1 MTAPTPPGADLSR
14 PSLPWLRELPWKTP
28 EPPLPRPQ
36 PHSQARGDWKPSLG
50 IRRSVLLGF
59 MMMCGFTGA
68 VGYYSARMI
77 RQSAG
82 LVVGLFDDSL
92 MPIDYARAAG
102 ADFANMKT
110 NFVRQRL
117 ATTAQNLHELDDR
130 GRDLSANFDHDL
142 GISELRAQS
151 ERAKLGA
158 AAVRQA
164 VQDWQAAIKAMDPH
178 LALSDVLFRL
188 DEASAAVDH
197 RIDMLVNLTAGDGF
211 LYREQALRSIR
222 AETIFAVA
230 ATLAG
235 LLLSVGVTWVLS
247 RRIAGPIAAASEIA
261 ERIAG
266 GDLGVAI
273 PEWRRDEL
281 GSLLRSMGVMRD
293 SIKAMMLSEV
303 SERRS
308 AQARLMD
315 AIETTHEG
323 VVLVDASGRIVV
335 TNAPILQFFG
345 PPEPAA
351 SACFTISDL
360 LRYLARSRLSEE
372 SLQSVGALTW
382 KLDRDTPGTMEL
394 SLRDGMWLRVSWC
407 ATREGGLVAF
417 FSDITLARHREV
429 QLTQTNLWFD
439 AALSHMVQGLCV
451 YDHDG
456 DLKIFN
462 SRFADIYT
470 IPRDQLR
477 LKMPFAQVQDM
488 LDGLADTSRNLL
500 APAEQRATLMHHIAA
515 RHVFTDQQYLVDGR
529 VIAVSHRPIS
539 DGGWVLTYEDV
550 TARARSDARI
560 AFMAQHDPLTGLPNR
575 SLFAERLDCALA
587 SLPEGG
593 SFALALIDLD
603 RFKEVNDTR
612 GHAMGDRLLRVV
624 AERLIGCCRPQDT
637 VARLGGDEFA
647 IIQTGLQDVYD
658 AKDLA
663 ARVMT
668 ALGNPF
674 AIDGGRLEMCASI
687 GIALAPDHGSS
698 QETLL
703 RNADTA
709 LYRVKAEGR
718 CSYRVFSPSMDTAL
732 QDRRV
737 LEHDLLTA
745 RFETEMELFY
755 QPIIDIRPPGE
766 GSDGIN
772 RIAGFE
778 ALLRWH
784 HPTRGLMM
792 PGDFIGIAED
802 IGLIEKL
809 GAWILRRACADA
821 RDWAHD
827 VKVAVNVS
835 PIQFRSGHLIERL
848 SEALAQTGIAA
859 SRLELEITET
869 TLLDDNEATVD
880 TLRQIQRLGVKI
892 ALDDFGTGFSSLSYL
907 RSFPFDRIKIDR
919 SFVMDLGQRPDAAAI
934 IRAILGLGRSL
945 GIPVTAEGVETPEQ
959 LAHLQAE
966 GCALAQGYLFS
977 RPVSTG
983 SIAGLTIRTVGV
995 PLVGL

>member
-1 MTAPTPPGADLSR
+1 M
-14 PSLPWLRELPWKTP
+14 
-28 EPPLPRPQ
+28 
-36 PHSQARGDWKPSLG
+36 
-50 IRRSVLLGF
+50 LLGF
-59 MMMCGFTGA
+59 VLMCGFTGA
-68 VGYYSARMI
+68 VGYYSAIMI
-77 RQSAG
+77 RESAG
-82 LVVGLFDDSL
+82 LVVGLFDESL

-102 ADFANMKT
+102 TDFANMKT
-110 NFVRQRL
+110 NFLRQRL
-117 ATTAQNLHELDDR
+117 WTTPQNLHDLEDR
-130 GRDLSANFDHDL
+130 GRDLAATFDHDL
-142 GISELRAQS
+142 GVSALRAQS
-151 ERAKLGA
+151 VRVKRSAD
-158 AAVRQA
+158 AVRLA
-164 VQDWQAAIKAMDPH
+164 VQNWQAAIKAMDPN
-178 LALSDVLFRL
+178 LPLSEVLFRL
-188 DEASAAVDH
+188 DDASEAVDH
-197 RIDMLVNLTAGDGF
+197 EIETLVGLTTGDGF

-235 LLLSVGVTWVLS
+235 LLLSVGVTWMLS
-247 RRIAGPIAAASEIA
+247 RRIAGPIAAASDIA

-266 GDLGVAI
+266 GDLAVAI
-273 PEWRRDEL
+273 PDLRRDEL

-345 PPEPAA
+345 KPEPGQAR
-351 SACFTISDL
+351 CFTISDL
-360 LRYLARSRLSEE
+360 LRYLARNRLSEE

-394 SLRDGMWLRVSWC
+394 SLRDGMWLRVGWC

-417 FSDITLARHREV
+417 FSDITLPRRREA

-456 DLKIFN
+456 NLKIFN
-462 SRFADIYT
+462 SRFADIYH

-477 LKMPFAQVQDM
+477 PNVPFHEVQDM
-488 LDGLADTSRNLL
+488 LDALADTSQHRL
-500 APAEQRATLMHHIAA
+500 APPQQRAALLDHIAA
-515 RHVFTDQQYLVDGR
+515 RHVFTDQQHLTDGR

-575 SLFAERLDCALA
+575 TLFAERLEAALVL
-587 SLPEGG
+587 LPGG
-593 SFALALIDLD
+593 GGFALMLIDLD
-603 RFKEVNDTR
+603 RFKEINDTR
-612 GHAMGDRLLRVV
+612 GHATGDRLLRVV
-624 AERLIGCCRPQDT
+624 AERLTACCRPQDT

-647 IIQTGLQDVYD
+647 IIQTGLQDMFD
-658 AKDLA
+658 AQELA
-663 ARVMT
+663 ARVIG

-674 AIDGGRLEMCASI
+674 AIDGGRLETGASI
-687 GIALAPDHGSS
+687 GIAMAPEHGTS

-703 RNADTA
+703 RNADIA
-709 LYRVKAEGR
+709 LYRVKGEGR
-718 CSYRVFSPSMDTAL
+718 CAYRVFSPSMDNAL
-732 QDRRV
+732 QDRRA
-737 LEHDLLTA
+737 LEHDLLAA
-745 RFETEMELFY
+745 RFDQEMELFY
-755 QPIIDIRPPGE
+755 QPIVDIRPPAAG
-766 GSDGIN
+766 GDGAN

-784 HPTRGLMM
+784 HPARGLLM
-792 PGDFIGIAED
+792 PGDFISIAED
-802 IGLIEKL
+802 TGLIEKL
-809 GAWILRRACADA
+809 GAWIIRRACRDAQDWPADM
-821 RDWAHD
+821 
-827 VKVAVNVS
+827 KVAVNVS
-835 PIQFRSGHLIERL
+835 PVQFRSGRLIDRL
-848 SEALAQTGIAA
+848 AEALSHSGIAA
-859 SRLELEITET
+859 ARLELEITET
-869 TLLDDNEATVD
+869 ALLDDNEATLN
-880 TLRQIQRLGVKI
+880 TLRQIQGLGVKI

-919 SFVMDLGQRPDAAAI
+919 SFVMDIGQRSDAAAI

-945 GIPVTAEGVETPEQ
+945 NIPVTAEGVETPEQ

-966 GCALAQGYLFS
+966 GCALAQGFLFS
-977 RPVSTG
+977 RPVATK
-983 SIAGLTIRTVGV
+983 AVPDLAIRAVGV
-995 PLVGL
+995 LRVQS